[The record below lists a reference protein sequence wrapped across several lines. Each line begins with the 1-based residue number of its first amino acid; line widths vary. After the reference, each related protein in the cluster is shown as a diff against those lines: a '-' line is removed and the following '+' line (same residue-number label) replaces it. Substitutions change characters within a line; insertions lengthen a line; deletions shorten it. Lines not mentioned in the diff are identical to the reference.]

1 MNKTVNI
8 NLANILFHID
18 EEAYTK
24 MRRYLESVKRSFANT
39 PGSDEI
45 LADIEA
51 RIAELFHEK
60 LKNERQVITDKE
72 VDEVI
77 AIMGQPED
85 YMVDEDIFDDGPTP
99 SSSAQ
104 KRVKKLYRDTQMK
117 YVAGVSSGLA
127 HYVGVDPLWIRLI
140 WVVTTLFSG
149 GGFILIY
156 GLLWILIPEAETT
169 SEQLNMRGEDINI
182 SNIERKVKEGF
193 DDIADRVKSVDYD
206 KMGEKVKNGGKTFF
220 DTLGDIVLFFFK
232 IFGKFIGIIL
242 IIIGATTIVGMFI
255 GMLTV
260 GTLDWVR
267 LPGIDDFISNSTE
280 APVWLLSLL
289 MFFAIGI
296 PFFFLLYLGL
306 KILVN
311 NLKSIGNIAK
321 FSLLGLWLISLV
333 GLIAI
338 GVRTAAAHAYSGSTT
353 VEEEVYF
360 ESTLDTLNITAVTTK
375 LFDNRGLVR
384 VDDSIMTYTDDG
396 EEVLLSDNVRFK
408 IKKTKDSI
416 TSIEIRKEANGKSFN
431 AAREKSNRIN
441 YGYKVEGNTIYLDDY
456 LTTGSKIRFSNQ
468 EVRVTLYVPVGTILI
483 YNRSS
488 RRCPMLRAN
497 NDRNMNGCDM
507 SDHIWKMGTDGELE
521 CLDCTLLKRSDGDQK
536 GHIIINGEGIDI
548 NIKDEGGERF
558 EMKIDES
565 GVKIKANNNQ
575 DSSDTNVI
583 IIDDEG
589 VDIDLQDDS
598 DPLTMKIDEDGV
610 LAKTKENRSNNDS
623 GYSN

>member
-60 LKNERQVITDKE
+60 LKNDRQVITHKE

-99 SSSAQ
+99 SSSTQ

-127 HYVGVDPLWIRLI
+127 HYVGVNPLWIRLI
-140 WVVTTLFSG
+140 WVVTTLLSG

-156 GLLWILIPEAETT
+156 GLLWILIPEAATT

-193 DDIADRVKSVDYD
+193 DDIADKVKSVDYE
-206 KMGEKVKNGGKTFF
+206 KMGDKVKNGGKTFF
-220 DTLGDIVLFFFK
+220 DTIGDIVMFFFK

-242 IIIGATTIVGMFI
+242 IIVGAATIIGMFI

-267 LPGIDDFISNSTE
+267 LPGIDNFISNSTE

-321 FSLLGLWLISLV
+321 FSLLGLWLISLI
-333 GLIAI
+333 GLIVI

-360 ESTLDTLNITAVTTK
+360 ENLPRRQAGAIDTLNISAVTTK
-375 LFDNRGLVR
+375 LFDNRGHIR

-408 IKKTKDSI
+408 IKRTKDTVVSV
-416 TSIEIRKEANGKSFN
+416 EIRKEANGRSFDQ
-431 AAREKSNRIN
+431 AREKADKIRYN
-441 YGYKVEGNTIYLDDY
+441 YKVEGNTIYLDDF
-456 LTTGSKIRFSNQ
+456 LMTQSTSRFNDE
-468 EVRVTLYVPVGTILI
+468 EVRVTI
-483 YNRSS
+483 YLPAATLFNYTKSN

-497 NDRNMNGCDM
+497 NDQDMNGCDI
-507 SDHIWKMGTDGELE
+507 SGQTWKMGTDGELKCQD
-521 CLDCTLLKRSDGDQK
+521 CLPIEETDEDEGNNGRNK
-536 GHIIINGEGIDI
+536 IIINEDGIDI
-548 NIKDEGGERF
+548 DIQDNGESF
-558 EMKIDES
+558 KMKIDGN
-565 GVKIKANNNQ
+565 GVKIKANENENNDNQ
-575 DSSDTNVI
+575 TDSEANEKAT
-583 IIDDEG
+583 
-589 VDIDLQDDS
+589 DLPNNRES
-598 DPLTMKIDEDGV
+598 FTLNIDEEGII
-610 LAKTKENRSNNDS
+610 LKAKDL
-623 GYSN
+623 

>member
-60 LKNERQVITDKE
+60 LKNDRQVITHKE

-99 SSSAQ
+99 SSSTQ

-127 HYVGVDPLWIRLI
+127 HYVGVNPLWIRLI
-140 WVVTTLFSG
+140 WVVTTLLSG

-156 GLLWILIPEAETT
+156 GLLWILIPEAATT

-193 DDIADRVKSVDYD
+193 DDIADKVKSVDYE
-206 KMGEKVKNGGKTFF
+206 KMGDKVKNGGKTFF
-220 DTLGDIVLFFFK
+220 DTIGDIVMFFFK

-242 IIIGATTIVGMFI
+242 IIVGAATIIGMFI

-267 LPGIDDFISNSTE
+267 LPGIDNFISNSTE

-321 FSLLGLWLISLV
+321 FSLLGLWLISLI
-333 GLIAI
+333 GLIVI

-360 ESTLDTLNITAVTTK
+360 ENLPRRQAGAIDTLNISAVTTK
-375 LFDNRGLVR
+375 LFDNRGHIR

-408 IKKTKDSI
+408 IKRTKDTVVSV
-416 TSIEIRKEANGKSFN
+416 EIRKEANGRSFDQ
-431 AAREKSNRIN
+431 AREKADKIRYN
-441 YGYKVEGNTIYLDDY
+441 YKVEGNTIYLDDF
-456 LTTGSKIRFSNQ
+456 LMTQSTSRFNDE
-468 EVRVTLYVPVGTILI
+468 EVRVTI
-483 YNRSS
+483 YLPAATLFNYTKSN

-497 NDRNMNGCDM
+497 NDQDMNGCDI
-507 SDHIWKMGTDGELE
+507 SGQTWKMGTDGELK
-521 CLDCTLLKRSDGDQK
+521 CQDCPPIEETDEDEGNNGRNK
-536 GHIIINGEGIDI
+536 IIINEDGIDI
-548 NIKDEGGERF
+548 DIQDNGESF
-558 EMKIDES
+558 KMKIDGN
-565 GVKIKANNNQ
+565 GVKIKANENESNDNQTDSEANEKATDLPNNRE
-575 DSSDTNVI
+575 SFTLN
-583 IIDDEG
+583 
-589 VDIDLQDDS
+589 
-598 DPLTMKIDEDGV
+598 IDEEGII
-610 LAKTKENRSNNDS
+610 LKAKDL
-623 GYSN
+623 

>member
-18 EEAYTK
+18 EEAYNK

-45 LADIEA
+45 LSDIEA

-60 LKNERQVITDKE
+60 LENERQVITNKE

-85 YMVDEDIFDDGPTP
+85 YMVDEDIFEDEPR
-99 SSSAQ
+99 SSSSEQ
-104 KRVKKLYRDTQMK
+104 KRVKKLYRDIQTK

-127 HYVGVDPLWIRLI
+127 HYIGLNPLWIRLL
-140 WVVTTLFSG
+140 WVFLTVGSG
-149 GGFILIY
+149 GGFILVY
-156 GLLWILIPEAETT
+156 GLLWILIPEAATT
-169 SEQLNMRGEDINI
+169 SQQLDMRGEDVNI

-193 DDIADRVKSVDYD
+193 DDIADKVKSVDY
-206 KMGEKVKNGGKTFF
+206 EKVKNGGKTFF
-220 DTLGDIVLFFFK
+220 DTLGDIVMFFFK

-242 IIIGATTIVGMFI
+242 IIVGAATIIGMFI
-255 GMLTV
+255 GMLTI
-260 GTLDWVR
+260 GTLDWVNI
-267 LPGIDDFISNSTE
+267 PGVDNFISNSTE
-280 APVWLLSLL
+280 APVWILSLM

-296 PFFFLLYLGL
+296 PFFFLFYLGL
-306 KILVN
+306 KILIN
-311 NLKSIGNIAK
+311 NLKSIGSIAK
-321 FSLLGLWLISLV
+321 FSLLGLWLISLI
-333 GLIAI
+333 GLIVI
-338 GVRTAAAHAYSGSTT
+338 GVKTAAAHAYSGSTT
-353 VEEEVYF
+353 IEEEVYF
-360 ESTLDTLNITAVTTK
+360 ENAIDTLNITAVTTK
-375 LFDNRGLVR
+375 LFDNRGHIR
-384 VDDSIMTYTDDG
+384 VDDSIITYDDDG

-416 TSIEIRKEANGKSFN
+416 ISIEIRKEANGKSFN

-441 YGYKVEGNTIYLDDY
+441 YGYKAEDNTIYLDDY
-456 LTTGSKIRFSNQ
+456 LTAGSKNRFSDQ
-468 EVRVTLYVPVGTILI
+468 EVRVTLYVPIGTILK
-483 YNRSS
+483 YNKSS

-507 SDHIWKMGTDGELE
+507 SDHIWKMSDDGELE
-521 CLDCTLLKRSDGDQK
+521 CLDCTVLEKSNEDQK

-558 EMKIDES
+558 EMKINED
-565 GVKIKANNNQ
+565 GVKIRTNDNQ

-598 DPLTMKIDEDGV
+598 DSLTMKIDENGV
-610 LAKTKENRSNNDS
+610 LVKTKDN
-623 GYSN
+623 